1 MSSRKPK
8 NPVNLAKNDGRAT
21 NGKGRPNSKV
31 VKSRLQ
37 NTTPAKLNQA
47 KKEQIGIYALNAMK
61 KVFGSEEDAWMA
73 LAEQAKESFAHM
85 NLLWQYRYGKP
96 GEAAKE
102 DNTPKIAAPVINF
115 YAAPEQLKEL
125 ENTID
130 ITPEEDVDYDENIEE
145 DNE

>member
-1 MSSRKPK
+1 MSTRKPK
-8 NPVNLAKNDGRAT
+8 NPVNLAKNDGRAN
-21 NGKGRPNSKV
+21 NGKGRPSSKV

-47 KKEQIGIYALNAMK
+47 KKEQIGVYALNAMK
-61 KVFGSEEDAWMA
+61 KVFGSEEEAWMA
-73 LAEQAKESFAHM
+73 LAEQAKDSFAHM

-115 YAAPEQLKEL
+115 YAAPEQIKEL
-125 ENTID
+125 EDTID
-130 ITPEEDVDYDENIEE
+130 ITPEEDVDYEE
-145 DNE
+145 EGE

>member
-1 MSSRKPK
+1 MSTRKPK
-8 NPVNLAKNDGRAT
+8 NPVNLAKNDGRAN
-21 NGKGRPNSKV
+21 NGKGRPSSKV

>member
-1 MSSRKPK
+1 MSTRKPK
-8 NPVNLAKNDGRAT
+8 NPVNLAKNDGRAN
-21 NGKGRPNSKV
+21 NGKGRPSSKV

-47 KKEQIGIYALNAMK
+47 TKEQIGVYALNAMK
-61 KVFGSEEDAWMA
+61 KVFGSEEEAWMA
-73 LAEQAKESFAHM
+73 LAEQAKDSFAHM

-115 YAAPEQLKEL
+115 YAAPEQIKEL
-125 ENTID
+125 EDTID
-130 ITPEEDVDYDENIEE
+130 ITPEEDVDYEE
-145 DNE
+145 EGE